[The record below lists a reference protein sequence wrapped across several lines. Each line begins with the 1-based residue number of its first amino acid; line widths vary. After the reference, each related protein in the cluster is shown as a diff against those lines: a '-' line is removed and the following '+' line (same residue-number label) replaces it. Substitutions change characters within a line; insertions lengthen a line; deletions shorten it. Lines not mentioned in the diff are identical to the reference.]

1 MECLKKLV
9 YLVMLLAVCDGSSE
23 EINETSVGSFP
34 PLYALEDWKLC
45 QNPGDVYCIVDALL
59 VSTNSS
65 PLLQQIQEYSSRT
78 LKHFNR
84 TVVHRG
90 VCVTKCGGQGP
101 DTWNVAAEGCINT
114 SLEEY
119 GLEADVQDVGWCR
132 NNQPTPMSTSA
143 RVFVIVCATLLA
155 MTLIATGLHALE
167 YRFGKFFGNKYILAF
182 SLKRNWKM
190 LIYDDKQR
198 NRNERTEDLSCIDG
212 IRFIGTL
219 SVVLTH
225 VTIIHVFAF
234 IDNPDF
240 IENLYEHVSTKS
252 AFNTPLWIQAFIS
265 ISGFLSA
272 YYLLIYTEKH
282 SFTWKKCVVSVLH
295 RYIRLTPVSLFTL
308 WFTISWLPRL
318 GSGPQWSWLVEQ
330 EAQYCTERGW
340 YHALYIHNYLTL
352 GKLCMGHTWYLAV
365 DMQLHVLGSFLLLIL
380 MRWRKAVIPV
390 LATIVI
396 ASMAVTGL
404 LVYFLNL
411 TPIIS
416 AQSPETVRNMFKG
429 SAIMPTIYLPVWV
442 HFAGYALG
450 IATAYI
456 HYNDQNNG
464 YKLRDSKWFSA
475 IFHTSLL
482 LAAAVSVAGVPFLSD
497 SPPPSWVT
505 ALYASVDKILV
516 ALFFNVFLLGCLSRC
531 KSVFRDL
538 LSWRGWYSPG
548 RLSYSV
554 FIIHFVIMRFTIAN
568 NPQIIHITGYSSLSL
583 LIVGTVLSYLI
594 SVPVF
599 LVIEMPFIQLWKA
612 VMGLDGPKK
621 DAQAQETQNKIDLV
635 MNGSRRSGQNVV

>member
-9 YLVMLLAVCDGSSE
+9 YFVMLLVTCDGSSVE
-23 EINETSVGSFP
+23 LNETSVESFP
-34 PLYALEDWKLC
+34 PLYALDDWKLC
-45 QNPGDVYCIVDALL
+45 QSPGDVYCIVDAVL

-65 PLLQQIQEYSSRT
+65 PLLKEIQEYSSKT

-90 VCVTKCGGQGP
+90 VCVTRCGEQGS
-101 DTWNVAAEGCINT
+101 DMWNEAAEGCINT

-119 GLEADVQDVGWCR
+119 GLEADVQEVSWCQ
-132 NNQPTPMSTSA
+132 NNQPTPMSMSA
-143 RVFVIVCATLLA
+143 RVFVIVCATLFA

-167 YRFGKFFGNKYILAF
+167 DRFGKFFVPVANDGF
-182 SLKRNWKM
+182 SIFFL
-190 LIYDDKQR
+190 Q
-198 NRNERTEDLSCIDG
+198 
-212 IRFIGTL
+212 
-219 SVVLTH
+219 
-225 VTIIHVFAF
+225 
-234 IDNPDF
+234 
-240 IENLYEHVSTKS
+240 LYEHVSTKT

-282 SFTWKKCVVSVLH
+282 SFTWKKCIISVLH
-295 RYIRLTPVSLFTL
+295 RYIRLTPVSMFTL

-365 DMQLHVLGSFLLLIL
+365 DMQLHVIGSFLLMILIK
-380 MRWRKAVIPV
+380 WRKAVIPV

-429 SAIMPTIYLPVWV
+429 SAIMSTIYLPVWV

-456 HYNDQNNG
+456 HYHDQING
-464 YKLRDSKWFSA
+464 YKLRDSKCFSV

-482 LAAAVSVAGVPFLSD
+482 LAGAVTVAGVPFLSD
-497 SPPPSWVT
+497 PPPPSWVT
-505 ALYASVDKILV
+505 ALYAAFDKILV

-554 FIIHFVIMRFTIAN
+554 FIIHFVIMRFTVAN
-568 NPQIIHITGYSSLSL
+568 SPQIIHITGYSSLSL

-621 DAQAQETQNKIDLV
+621 NAQTQETQNKIDLV
-635 MNGSRRSGQNVV
+635 MNSSRRSAQNVV